1 MKVEIQ
7 NGNGG
12 KWIYILILALICG
25 FLIYLTSTYKK
36 KYDTEKARYDQLS
49 YSVNRMNDSVKIYK
63 KKWSD
68 GFYRW
73 NTETTALYLKNAN
86 IEDLYHDKVRELKQM
101 GIKMKDI
108 NSASFMATETVD
120 SVPAKV
126 IYVDSLHQLQSEY
139 RDEYIHILASI
150 NRDYTSSIKYSV
162 RDSIIVA
169 DLYKRHRFL
178 FFKWKSRQNKIIA
191 TSKNPKTKIVGLQV
205 LKVIE

>member
-1 MKVEIQ
+1 MK
-7 NGNGG
+7 
-12 KWIYILILALICG
+12 
-25 FLIYLTSTYKK
+25 
-36 KYDTEKARYDQLS
+36 
-49 YSVNRMNDSVKIYK
+49 
-63 KKWSD
+63 
-68 GFYRW
+68 
-73 NTETTALYLKNAN
+73 
-86 IEDLYHDKVRELKQM
+86 
-101 GIKMKDI
+101 IKLKDI

-169 DLYKRHRFL
+169 DLYKRHKFL
-178 FFKWKSRQNKIIA
+178 FFHWKSRQNKIIA